1 MDEFVETFTYLLIIK
16 KPSAEYSHREG
27 KKQHKKITKEK
38 SVRKF

>member
-27 KKQHKKITKEK
+27 KKAA
-38 SVRKF
+38 